1 MKKQTTQKARTSAD
15 IAVKRI
21 VESPWNVHGKQDE
34 DMDGLAESIKQQG
47 VVQRLTVRPVYKGGD
62 RVTDTY
68 ELVDGHRRFRA
79 AKKLKLET
87 VPCDIVE
94 LTDEE
99 AQAATLAANVQ
110 RLDNDP
116 LLEASLIE
124 RMRAQ
129 GRTYREIAA
138 AIGRNEGHVCRR
150 ARLTTLAACW
160 REEYAKAEDKPSIAT
175 LEKIAAYEPDLQ
187 EAAWKQ
193 LSNDGRNEVRFDSYY
208 FGQAFTSRMRNL
220 DDNIAFDAEKAGCAK
235 CPFNTA
241 CHPDLFGDDEEYGET
256 ARCQNAECYVR
267 NWNAAVDAKIE
278 KLRKKGIEPA
288 EYKKRYDIP
297 QNWSATKGK
306 TKTNTVP
313 YVYETDG
320 LKNLIWS
327 VADQKAADPAKTEEE
342 KALAKAEKLRKRL
355 IRSARDKMRDAI
367 AERLSQATF
376 RETPDYARLARRI
389 ADREMA
395 SWISDRTLDDFAEIY
410 EDAFDCLE
418 ENEANA
424 YRQHIAAKGDDGETD
439 EDNEMED

>member
-1 MKKQTTQKARTSAD
+1 MKKHEIQRKRTSAD

-21 VESPWNVHGKQDE
+21 AESPWNVHGGQDGE
-34 DMDGLAESIKQQG
+34 LDGLAESIKQQG
-47 VVQRLTVRPVYKGGD
+47 VVQRLTVRPIYKGED

-79 AKKLKLET
+79 AKKLKLKT
-87 VPCDIVE
+87 VPCDIFE

-99 AQAATLAANVQ
+99 AQEATLAANVQ

-160 REEYAKAEDKPSIAT
+160 REEYAKAEEKPSIAT

-193 LSNDGRNEVRFDSYY
+193 ISNDGWNEVRFDNYY
-208 FGQAFTSRMRNL
+208 FDQAFTSRMRNL

-235 CPFNTA
+235 CPYNTA
-241 CHPDLFGDDEEYGET
+241 CHPDLFGDSEEDGET

-278 KLRKKGIEPA
+278 KLHKNGIEPA
-288 EYKKRYDIP
+288 EYKRRYDIP
-297 QNWSATKGK
+297 QSWSATRGK

-327 VADQKAADPAKTEEE
+327 VADSKAAYPTKTEEE
-342 KALAKAEKLRKRL
+342 KARDKAEKRRKKL
-355 IRSARDKMRDAI
+355 ISIAREKMRDDI
-367 AERLSQATF
+367 AQRLSEATF

-410 EDAFDCLE
+410 EDAFDRLDE
-418 ENEANA
+418 DEANA
-424 YRQHIAAKGDDGETD
+424 YRQHIASKGDDGETD
-439 EDNEMED
+439 EDAEMED